1 MKIKVPASL
10 DKFFAIDAN
19 KVAMVKIKMIS
30 VLKLPFRVSKIL
42 FISEKLKQRLKEK
55 YVAVNNR
62 INVVTIIAADIV
74 NMFISLIP
82 SIITED
88 TTARLID
95 SKAVKSFFKSMF
107 SIKL

>member
-55 YVAVNNR
+55 YVAVNL
-62 INVVTIIAADIV
+62 
-74 NMFISLIP
+74 SLIH
-82 SIITED
+82 IF
-88 TTARLID
+88 LG
-95 SKAVKSFFKSMF
+95 SKNDGMTRSNNASSMDNEFGVPMDGF
-107 SIKL
+107 SEMDDDDMPF